1 MEWTQSNTDS
11 NETEADYAMNWWKP
25 ALGGLLAAGSLVPIL
40 ARRAPG
46 RKQDARPVTRAR
58 LTTLLLKAAH
68 LSPDS
73 EAVQWMS
80 AHCTA
85 QPLVW
90 GDLAAHWL
98 RKEGWL
104 HSALCAGLLLPEDRP
119 AGQFCPD
126 APLPRWEGARMAV
139 RALGLGFPAA
149 QAATCSPGFSD
160 QAQFPAGT
168 AGYAL
173 TAVQTGILP
182 GHTGGRFHPRAPL
195 SQTEADN
202 GHRIVRYELY
212 KYRLQHGLPLP
223 EQSALRDTA
232 VYGMELHPEY
242 FGPYPVPLHTPRG
255 NTVRHKRLLN
265 GVYWIETDQCRE
277 LLAVCYPIGQGDL
290 PVMVQ
295 EWALQTDYDRTHGIH
310 HTLGYLF
317 FAGRHLCVALFELM
331 QLHRELE
338 TNGMVDPAALM
349 NAIWRDNPAYAVVYN
364 LEEALGLHDTF
375 GLLMQQVGVE
385 QELVGSTE
393 QMIVYSPEAGVTF
406 LRFQG

>member
-58 LTTLLLKAAH
+58 LTKLLLKAAH

-139 RALGLGFPAA
+139 RALGWGFPLPRRRPVLRAF
-149 QAATCSPGFSD
+149 QIRHS
-160 QAQFPAGT
+160 FPPARRGT
-168 AGYAL
+168 
-173 TAVQTGILP
+173 P
-182 GHTGGRFHPRAPL
+182 
-195 SQTEADN
+195 
-202 GHRIVRYELY
+202 
-212 KYRLQHGLPLP
+212 
-223 EQSALRDTA
+223 
-232 VYGMELHPEY
+232 
-242 FGPYPVPLHTPRG
+242 
-255 NTVRHKRLLN
+255 
-265 GVYWIETDQCRE
+265 
-277 LLAVCYPIGQGDL
+277 
-290 PVMVQ
+290 
-295 EWALQTDYDRTHGIH
+295 
-310 HTLGYLF
+310 
-317 FAGRHLCVALFELM
+317 
-331 QLHRELE
+331 
-338 TNGMVDPAALM
+338 
-349 NAIWRDNPAYAVVYN
+349 
-364 LEEALGLHDTF
+364 
-375 GLLMQQVGVE
+375 
-385 QELVGSTE
+385 
-393 QMIVYSPEAGVTF
+393 
-406 LRFQG
+406 

>member
-1 MEWTQSNTDS
+1 MEWTQSNTDP
-11 NETEADYAMNWWKP
+11 NETEANYAMNWWKP

-58 LTTLLLKAAH
+58 LTKLLLKAAH

-160 QAQFPAGT
+160 QAQFHGWHHSTNQSYRQACCLKCLLRKT
-168 AGYAL
+168 
-173 TAVQTGILP
+173 
-182 GHTGGRFHPRAPL
+182 RPL
-195 SQTEADN
+195 SC
-202 GHRIVRYELY
+202 EL
-212 KYRLQHGLPLP
+212 
-223 EQSALRDTA
+223 
-232 VYGMELHPEY
+232 
-242 FGPYPVPLHTPRG
+242 F
-255 NTVRHKRLLN
+255 
-265 GVYWIETDQCRE
+265 
-277 LLAVCYPIGQGDL
+277 
-290 PVMVQ
+290 
-295 EWALQTDYDRTHGIH
+295 
-310 HTLGYLF
+310 
-317 FAGRHLCVALFELM
+317 
-331 QLHRELE
+331 
-338 TNGMVDPAALM
+338 
-349 NAIWRDNPAYAVVYN
+349 
-364 LEEALGLHDTF
+364 
-375 GLLMQQVGVE
+375 
-385 QELVGSTE
+385 
-393 QMIVYSPEAGVTF
+393 
-406 LRFQG
+406 